1 MKTLSAG
8 LVCGMAAAIYACG
21 ATTPTQPVTL
31 STAGGEIHVETTD
44 PAGDAIRDSRVAIPP
59 DLQQGLV
66 DVAGGSV
73 AFRLRTVPG
82 TFNAA
87 LTRFTIEL
95 DLDQNPATGTSGV
108 DYYVF
113 VFPSGGRGAD
123 VARATA
129 NTYTVVGNV
138 PVNYGANGSD
148 LSVPLSMLG
157 NDDGRFDYLVRA
169 YSEEALQ
176 TIIDVMPNQGFA
188 KAQ

>member
-1 MKTLSAG
+1 M
-8 LVCGMAAAIYACG
+8 VAALPACG
-21 ATTPTQPVTL
+21 SGTPTQPVTI
-31 STAGGEIHVETTD
+31 STGVSEIHVEMTD
-44 PAGDAIRDSRVAIPP
+44 PAGDAVRDSRVQTSP
-59 DLQQGLV
+59 DLQQALV

-73 AFRLRTVPG
+73 TFRLRTVPG

-87 LTRFTIEL
+87 LTRFTI
-95 DLDQNPATGTSGV
+95 DLDIDQNSATGTSGV
-108 DYYVF
+108 EYYIF

-129 NTYTVVGNV
+129 NSYTVVGNV

-148 LSVPLSMLG
+148 VVVPLSMLG
-157 NDDGRFDYLVRA
+157 NDDGRFDYLVRV

-176 TIIDVMPNQGFA
+176 TVFDVMPNQGFA